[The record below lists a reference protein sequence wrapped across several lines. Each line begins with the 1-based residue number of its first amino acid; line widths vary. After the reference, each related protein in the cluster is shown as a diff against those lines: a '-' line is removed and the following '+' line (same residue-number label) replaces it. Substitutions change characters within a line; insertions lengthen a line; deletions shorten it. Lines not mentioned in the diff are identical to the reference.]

1 VSCSDVR
8 VALGAFVLGALDPA
22 ERAEVDVHLVR
33 CPACRDELA
42 HLAGLPGL
50 LGRLTV
56 DEVVAGP
63 VRPDP
68 ALLERLL
75 ASVAHRRRARRRLLV
90 ATVAAALA
98 LVGAGG
104 TAVGVLHREAPHLR
118 VLSAES
124 APVQGAVVHASFGL
138 LARPWGTELTLQL
151 RGVRRGER
159 CRLVAVARDGRS
171 EVAASWQASYAGRAD
186 VTGATSIAAVDLDS
200 LRVVTG
206 TGQELIATSV
216 PR

>member
-1 VSCSDVR
+1 MSCSDVR

-75 ASVAHRRRARRRLLV
+75 ASVARRRRTRRRVLV
-90 ATVAAALA
+90 TSVAAALA
-98 LVGAGG
+98 LIGAGG
-104 TAVGVLHREAPHLR
+104 TAAAVLHREAPRPR
-118 VLSAES
+118 VLSAEG
-124 APVQGAVVHASFGL
+124 AAVQGSVVHASFGL